1 MVCRS
6 ALEAMLFF
14 DRTQLPFFNY
24 FLFIFINKG
33 INSLILLFIKI
44 MKKKNYSEKVLLLLF
59 EKNPFFP
66 PWQVASCHVTTFF
79 LLLTRQIKK

>member
-33 INSLILLFIKI
+33 INSLILLVIKI
-44 MKKKNYSEKVLLLLF
+44 MKKK
-59 EKNPFFP
+59 
-66 PWQVASCHVTTFF
+66 
-79 LLLTRQIKK
+79 IKLW